1 MTLYNII
8 LNAKEQSYKRNSS
21 NNIRERFKSKKTINN
36 NIREQFESKRTI
48 KYGSF

>member
-8 LNAKEQSYKRNSS
+8 LNSN

>member
-1 MTLYNII
+1 MTRYNII
-8 LNAKEQSYKRNSS
+8 LNSN